1 MQSNLQALDTYSVMT
16 GDRRY
21 EKLLGESEGVSNM
34 CDVAQRLRTEEL
46 IASGI
51 DKETVDVA
59 LTCL

>member
-34 CDVAQRLRTEEL
+34 LSL
-46 IASGI
+46 IHIS
-51 DKETVDVA
+51 EPTRP
-59 LTCL
+59 

>member
-34 CDVAQRLRTEEL
+34 CDVAQTLEDRGTYSKR
-46 IASGI
+46 
-51 DKETVDVA
+51 D
-59 LTCL
+59 